1 MVLAVVTDREGRWW
15 QAMECCSRCAA
26 ATPGARTVATAT
38 SAPQAVNPESG
49 GARVAAA
56 SAGVPQFS
64 DRSLG
69 SNKVPEPA
77 ARSGARRARPPRD
90 GRIAGH
96 VVPHSLRPIEL
107 RDELTEL
114 GGLFRAYQQRTEPD
128 LDLLADL
135 QRRKSAAFSGWAEA
149 TGDTFLRREAQR
161 AGQAADTARLQHR
174 QRSCRTAEG
183 EPAVMRVVPGSG
195 MWEHARSVL
204 AHCADHAPLPGP
216 EARLVSELLTL
227 RTARHLAEQLTGCGW
242 PSLPGSVDDLLD
254 SRPENPTPIT
264 IPSFLP
270 GGAHADAFG
279 FGRPARAKLSGW
291 AQKAVAD
298 RHLRKTKA
306 TAGARLLALT
316 LATRTRGD
324 GHLGGDGQGLP
335 LPQVASL
342 SATDAEEM
350 PHLLDELTRADW
362 LTDSTL
368 TRSRLT
374 GRFTDR
380 VLPLTC
386 PLLTPVATAPRPRLR
401 RGGIGVAGRAG
412 SPA

>member
-1 MVLAVVTDREGRWW
+1 M
-15 QAMECCSRCAA
+15 
-26 ATPGARTVATAT
+26 
-38 SAPQAVNPESG
+38 NPESG

-56 SAGVPQFS
+56 PASVPQFS
-64 DRSLG
+64 DPSPD
-69 SNKVPEPA
+69 SNTRPEPA
-77 ARSGARRARPPRD
+77 ARSGARRSRPPRD

-107 RDELTEL
+107 RDELMEL

-174 QRSCRTAEG
+174 QRSGRTAEG

-216 EARLVSELLTL
+216 EARLVSVLLTL
-227 RTARHLAEQLTGCGW
+227 RTARTGTGNLVGQDLTGLGLTDPKHLAEQLTGCGW
-242 PSLPGSVDDLLD
+242 LSLPGSVDDLLD

-270 GGAHADAFG
+270 GEAHADAFG

-342 SATDAEEM
+342 SATDAEEL
-350 PHLLDELTRADW
+350 PHLLNELTRAD
-362 LTDSTL
+362 
-368 TRSRLT
+368 
-374 GRFTDR
+374 
-380 VLPLTC
+380 
-386 PLLTPVATAPRPRLR
+386 
-401 RGGIGVAGRAG
+401 
-412 SPA
+412 